1 MQYRQ
6 LGRSGLA
13 VSVVGLGG
21 NNFGMRIDL
30 PATRAVVDA
39 ALECG
44 INFIDSAEL
53 YGGGES
59 ERMLGEVLKGRRQ
72 QVVVATK
79 FGKGG
84 MRLPGMP
91 AGPVSPEAHGSRQ
104 YVRHA
109 VEDSLKR
116 LQTDYIDLYYLHFPD
131 PRTPME
137 ETLEALTELVREGK
151 VRYIGTCN
159 HSAWQLVEADWIART
174 HNLTRFIATQNGYSL
189 LDRGLERDITPAAVK
204 YGLGIIPFF
213 PLANGLLTGKYQRG
227 AAAPEGSRLAA
238 RPGSLTD
245 EQFDKLDPIEGYAR
259 DRGVSL
265 LQVAIGGLAAQP
277 GVASV
282 ISGATRPEQVKANA
296 AAGEWLPSQEDREAL
311 DAITKPAPA
320 AAMGGRPAR

>member
-30 PATRAVVDA
+30 AATRAVVDA

-72 QVVVATK
+72 HVVVATK
-79 FGKGG
+79 FGRGG
-84 MRLPGMP
+84 MRMPGMP
-91 AGPVSPEAHGSRQ
+91 AGLVSPEAHGSRQ

-174 HNLTRFIATQNGYSL
+174 HNLARFIATQNSY
-189 LDRGLERDITPAAVK
+189 
-204 YGLGIIPFF
+204 
-213 PLANGLLTGKYQRG
+213 
-227 AAAPEGSRLAA
+227 
-238 RPGSLTD
+238 
-245 EQFDKLDPIEGYAR
+245 
-259 DRGVSL
+259 
-265 LQVAIGGLAAQP
+265 
-277 GVASV
+277 
-282 ISGATRPEQVKANA
+282 
-296 AAGEWLPSQEDREAL
+296 
-311 DAITKPAPA
+311 
-320 AAMGGRPAR
+320 